1 MSDINITIPGGTS
14 KRLLTK
20 GKRCED
26 DIVVTA
32 GVSGDGI
39 PYEGDYVIT
48 PSIGE
53 KTMATKNKVMKDNV
67 TILAIPFYNVSNQ
80 SGGTTA
86 YIGSEV

>member
-1 MSDINITIPGGTS
+1 MSS
-14 KRLLTK
+14 KLKNNTAELLE
-20 GKRCED
+20 CIELAESLPD
-26 DIVVTA
+26 A